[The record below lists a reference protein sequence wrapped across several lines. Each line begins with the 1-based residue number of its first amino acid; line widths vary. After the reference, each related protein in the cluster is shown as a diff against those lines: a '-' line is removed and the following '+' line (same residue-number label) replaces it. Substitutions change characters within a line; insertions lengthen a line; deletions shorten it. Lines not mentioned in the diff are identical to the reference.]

1 MLIDI
6 PDAGIILVSVLAF
19 LSGLVTL
26 YLYTRIRSSST
37 AKIAPTNLERMEFY
51 EKEFIDMKIRLDV
64 MELDG
69 KNFTNPDLP
78 RKNSKQVEKPEAMK
92 QEDIEVT
99 LGKSREHA
107 SRLMKKLFEDGFV
120 SRDASARPYRY
131 TITEKGRVRVGS
143 GEADIAYAVSQ

>member
-92 QEDIEVT
+92 QEFAAPKSKVATTLTCFNRAKACLPSTSVPTVT
-99 LGKSREHA
+99 SSVETA
-107 SRLMKKLFEDGFV
+107 
-120 SRDASARPYRY
+120 
-131 TITEKGRVRVGS
+131 
-143 GEADIAYAVSQ
+143 